1 MCACLLC
8 KMVGD
13 LHSLLCVSFS
23 APKIFPIAYNLIK
36 PVLSEDTVK
45 KINILGCKYLGQHWY
60 SLVRHNTDYKHTH
73 TQNKKQ
79 NTFGCQ
85 QLLTKAVFMFSQV
98 HHCVWSVSTDSPSA
112 WILNNTNVHP
122 QPSVGNH

>member
-1 MCACLLC
+1 MGGGCLCVRMCACVCACRCVFVCAHVLYVLVCVCVCVCVCACLLC

-45 KINILGCKYLGQHWY
+45 KINILGCKYLGQH
-60 SLVRHNTDYKHTH
+60 
-73 TQNKKQ
+73 
-79 NTFGCQ
+79 
-85 QLLTKAVFMFSQV
+85 
-98 HHCVWSVSTDSPSA
+98 
-112 WILNNTNVHP
+112 
-122 QPSVGNH
+122 